1 MPRSLEFLSEKI
13 QCVIAPQPWCTPEEI
28 RLYPKI
34 VLEAQQACS
43 GSSNEAEIDKYI
55 CSAILPKV
63 NGNIT
68 PKLPVYNRLFRKRYA
83 HTQRCKALVKSLKPK
98 LKALD
103 AINKITTVQFDT
115 ATAESQENEQNVRR
129 R

>member
-1 MPRSLEFLSEKI
+1 MSLVASPELQKEINDKVKLPKNYTMPRSLEFLSEKI

-43 GSSNEAEIDKYI
+43 GSRSNEAEIDKYI
-55 CSAILPKV
+55 CSAILPKI

-68 PKLPVYNRLFRKRYA
+68 PKLPVYNRLFRKRHY
-83 HTQRCKALVKSLKPK
+83 
-98 LKALD
+98 
-103 AINKITTVQFDT
+103 
-115 ATAESQENEQNVRR
+115 
-129 R
+129 